1 MEKTRRNYRTQTYID
16 GNTVR
21 KLETAPDYRRE
32 QEEKQREEN
41 RQRNRRMAQKNQEK
55 SAHMDLGYVAFL
67 SVSLLVMCVAAV
79 LYIRLQSGI
88 TTHLKTISALESQ
101 VAELK
106 AEKRIETA
114 VNLATIKDIAMNQLG
129 MSYAGPDQIIHYTV
143 DKEDYMNQFEDIPNK

>member
-21 KLETAPDYRRE
+21 KLEAAPDYRRE
-32 QEEKQREEN
+32 QEEKQREEI

-55 SAHMDLGYVAFL
+55 SAHMALGYV
-67 SVSLLVMCVAAV
+67 
-79 LYIRLQSGI
+79 
-88 TTHLKTISALESQ
+88 ESQ
-101 VAELK
+101 VAELNADNDA

-114 VNLATIKDIAMNQLG
+114 VDLATIKDIAMNQLG

>member
-21 KLETAPDYRRE
+21 KLEAAPDYRRE
-32 QEEKQREEN
+32 QEEKQREEI

-79 LYIRLQSGI
+79 LYIRLQSAPRFQSVPCPPGGY
-88 TTHLKTISALESQ
+88 TKAAFHYDPHKTA
-101 VAELK
+101 
-106 AEKRIETA
+106 
-114 VNLATIKDIAMNQLG
+114 
-129 MSYAGPDQIIHYTV
+129 H
-143 DKEDYMNQFEDIPNK
+143 

>member
-1 MEKTRRNYRTQTYID
+1 
-16 GNTVR
+16 
-21 KLETAPDYRRE
+21 
-32 QEEKQREEN
+32 
-41 RQRNRRMAQKNQEK
+41 
-55 SAHMDLGYVAFL
+55 MDLGYVAFL

-106 AEKRIETA
+106 ADNDAAEKRIETA
-114 VNLATIKDIAMNQLG
+114 VDLSTIKDIAMNQLG

-143 DKEDYMNQFEDIPNK
+143 DKEDYMIQFEDIPNK

>member
-21 KLETAPDYRRE
+21 KLEAAPDYRRE
-32 QEEKQREEN
+32 QEEKQREEI

-106 AEKRIETA
+106 ADNDAAEKRIETA
-114 VNLATIKDIAMNQLG
+114 VDLSTIKDIAMNQLG
-129 MSYAGPDQIIHYTV
+129 MSYAGP
-143 DKEDYMNQFEDIPNK
+143 EDYMNQFEDIPNK

>member
-21 KLETAPDYRRE
+21 KLEAAPDYRRE
-32 QEEKQREEN
+32 QEEKQREEI

-79 LYIRLQSGI
+79 YPSAVWNYNAFKDNFCIRKPGS
-88 TTHLKTISALESQ
+88 
-101 VAELK
+101 
-106 AEKRIETA
+106 
-114 VNLATIKDIAMNQLG
+114 
-129 MSYAGPDQIIHYTV
+129 
-143 DKEDYMNQFEDIPNK
+143 

>member
-21 KLETAPDYRRE
+21 KLEPAPDYRRE
-32 QEEKQREEN
+32 QEEKQREEI

-106 AEKRIETA
+106 ADNDAAEKKNRDSSRSCNHQGYSNEPAWHELCGT
-114 VNLATIKDIAMNQLG
+114 
-129 MSYAGPDQIIHYTV
+129 GPDYTL
-143 DKEDYMNQFEDIPNK
+143 YG

>member
-21 KLETAPDYRRE
+21 KLEAAPDYRRE
-32 QEEKQREEN
+32 QEEKQREEI

-79 LYIRLQSGI
+79 LYPSAVWNYNAFKDNFCIRKPGS
-88 TTHLKTISALESQ
+88 
-101 VAELK
+101 
-106 AEKRIETA
+106 
-114 VNLATIKDIAMNQLG
+114 
-129 MSYAGPDQIIHYTV
+129 
-143 DKEDYMNQFEDIPNK
+143 